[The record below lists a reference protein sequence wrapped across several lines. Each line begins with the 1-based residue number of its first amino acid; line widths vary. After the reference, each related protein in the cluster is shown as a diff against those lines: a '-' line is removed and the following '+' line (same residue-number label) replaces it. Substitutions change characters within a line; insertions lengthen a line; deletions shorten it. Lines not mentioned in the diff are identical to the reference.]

1 LIFSAK
7 SLLNPISSFWDITY
21 LTVVIVWPVDLD
33 TLVEEVKQP
42 SASVNP
48 DNHALFKVNSCLS
61 SIRQGRIFVL
71 YTLLKASTHTLNWF
85 NL

>member
-1 LIFSAK
+1 MILPAK
-7 SLLNPISSFWDITY
+7 SLLNFISSFWDITY

-33 TLVEEVKQP
+33 IDVEEVKQL

-48 DNHALFKVNSCLS
+48 DNHALFKVNSYLFLIQC
-61 SIRQGRIFVL
+61 IFVL
-71 YTLLKASTHTLNWF
+71 YTLLKALTHILNLF